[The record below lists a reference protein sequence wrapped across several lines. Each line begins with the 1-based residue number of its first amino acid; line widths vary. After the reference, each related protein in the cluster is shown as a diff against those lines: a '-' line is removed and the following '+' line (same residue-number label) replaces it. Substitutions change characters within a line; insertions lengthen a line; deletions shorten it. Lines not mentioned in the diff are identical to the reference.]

1 MKTKRTYTM
10 GTRALQVEH
19 TRHSILAG
27 AVRLAGERPFVEVTL
42 DAIASAAGVS
52 VQTVLRQYGSRDG
65 VIAAAMEHA
74 MAEVEAERATPSGD
88 VAGAVRTV
96 VDHYERR
103 GGASL
108 LMLAQESYDDVAAAV
123 TARGKALHRDW
134 VRAAFSPATD
144 DETVL
149 DLLVLATDVYAWKL
163 LRLDRGLSRAT
174 TERRLRALVDAVL
187 ASAQKDHD

>member
-1 MKTKRTYTM
+1 M
-10 GTRALQVEH
+10 GARALQVEQ
-19 TRHSILAG
+19 TRQAIVSG
-27 AVRLAGERPFVEVTL
+27 AVRLAGERPFAEVTL

-65 VIAAAMEHA
+65 VIAAAMELA
-74 MAEVEAERATPSGD
+74 MGEVEQERSTPAGD

-96 VDHYERR
+96 VDHYEKR
-103 GGASL
+103 GRASL
-108 LMLAQESYDDVAAAV
+108 LMLAQESYDAVAAAV
-123 TARGKALHRDW
+123 TTRGKALHRDW

-144 DETVL
+144 DDTAL

-174 TERRLRALVDAVL
+174 TERRMRALVDAVL
-187 ASAQKDHD
+187 ASTTKDHD